1 MIIADSSGLFSLLV
15 ETDKNHSRA
24 IEISELKTFQKRIE
38 PIVIPAEVF
47 SELINV
53 IGKKL
58 NHKTAFDLGKFI
70 LQSKEFILKQ
80 SNERCVNQALAKFI
94 KQPESVSFTDCI
106 VMAFADEQKTKDIFG
121 FDEIFR
127 KNGYQRLGVDKS

>member
-24 IEISELKTFQKRIE
+24 IKISLLKTFQKRIE
-38 PIVIPAEVF
+38 PIIIPAEVF

-80 SNERCVNQALAKFI
+80 SNERCVNQALVKF
-94 KQPESVSFTDCI
+94 KNQPESVSFTDCL
-106 VMAFADEQKTKDIFG
+106 VMTFADQFQTKDIFG
-121 FDEIFR
+121 FDEVFR
-127 KNGYQRLGVDKS
+127 KNKYRRLGIDQ